1 MPRSTSAPQAAGL
14 SARLREAR
22 TRAGIPTAEL
32 ATSIGVHPK
41 TIERWSRSDDHATIP
56 TGKLLALAGV
66 LEVDPTWLLVGDHI
80 EQAS

>member
-66 LEVDPTWLLVGDHI
+66 LDVDPTWLLVG
-80 EQAS
+80 QAS